1 MNTLPIAKSSTDYYA
16 LQKKFL
22 NIPFKDY
29 VEYIYPRI
37 GMEKQ
42 MRYVLNV
49 LTSVSG
55 CDEEYIVDFSEIAP
69 DTDLTVGQL
78 LRIACIMLD
87 KSAKDKYRNIEIE
100 TIRTIGMTIVEMLVV
115 LPFSKLAGQDFRYTD
130 SNRFEKVYR
139 IIGDIDENYDCLFE
153 EGVDF

>member
-1 MNTLPIAKSSTDYYA
+1 MNTKPIAKIGTDYYA

-29 VEYIYPRI
+29 IEYIYPRI

-55 CDEEYIVDFSEIAP
+55 CDEEYIVHFSEFGP

-100 TIRTIGMTIVEMLVV
+100 TLRTIGMTIVEMLVV

-130 SNRFEKVYR
+130 SNRFERVYR
-139 IIGDIDENYDCLFE
+139 IIIDIDDDYDF
-153 EGVDF
+153 